1 MSRFI
6 NPIPQYKPSSKL
18 YFYKS
23 GTNSPLTTYKDQL
36 ETTPNT
42 HPVLTDSAGY
52 VPDIFFSGSARLI
65 VHDSDDVQYVDRDP
79 IGGESILGNFSLW
92 DAQVSYDKDDI
103 VKTSSSKFYQSFA
116 NGNQGNDP
124 ATSSTDWFE
133 VRFVGVYNAN
143 KTYSVG
149 DVVQTS
155 NGSLWKS
162 VAGSNVGNDPAI
174 DTGTNWLPA
183 VESDKIPEIILLTW
197 SKKTSDFNTEAGG
210 SYVIDA
216 SSNTVDATLPTIAIG
231 DSFTFHNANASTF
244 KVQILNP
251 SYSIISNGGTIA
263 AGTDMEL
270 QAGNS
275 VQLVALTTSILQVAG
290 VKL

>member
-6 NPIPQYKPSSKL
+6 NPTPQYKPSSKL
-18 YFYKS
+18 YFFKS
-23 GTNSPLTTYKDQL
+23 GTNSPLTTYSDQL

-42 HPVLTDSAGY
+42 HPVLTDSAGF
-52 VPDIFFSGSARLI
+52 VPNIFFSGSARL
-65 VHDSDDVQYVDRDP
+65 VVLDSDDVQYIDRDH
-79 IGGESILGNFSLW
+79 IGSSSILGNFSLW
-92 DAQVSYDKDDI
+92 DAAVTYDKDDI

-124 ATSSTDWFE
+124 ATSATDWFE
-133 VRFVGVYNAN
+133 IRFVGVYNAN
-143 KTYSVG
+143 KTYSIG

-162 VAGSNVGNDPAI
+162 VVGSNIGNTPTTDS
-174 DTGTNWLPA
+174 GTNWLPA
-183 VESDKIPEIILLTW
+183 VDGSKIPEIILLTW
-197 SKKTSDFNTEAGG
+197 AKKTADFTAEAGG
-210 SYVIDA
+210 AYIIDA
-216 SSNTVDATLPTIAIG
+216 SANTIDATLPTIAIG
-231 DSFTFHNANASTF
+231 DVFTFHSANASSF

-251 SYSIISNGGTIA
+251 SYSIISNGGTIS

-275 VQLVALTTSILQVAG
+275 VQLVALTTSILQVVG